1 MKKLILLICLFVSV
15 TLSAQ
20 INQDSLIIPTC
31 QQVDTT
37 KQIYVSYSVI
47 LFESNDSIN
56 LNSVIMMTDVVVPY
70 IVAYVDP
77 KNYEMKN
84 LCVLGLRDG
93 EFIVDRF
100 NISEEYANYLV
111 DIHKSDYPNVKIVPI
126 YSER

>member
-77 KNYEMKN
+77 KN
-84 LCVLGLRDG
+84 
-93 EFIVDRF
+93 
-100 NISEEYANYLV
+100 
-111 DIHKSDYPNVKIVPI
+111 
-126 YSER
+126 

>member
-31 QQVDTT
+31 QIVDTT
-37 KQIYVSYSVI
+37 KSIYVSYLVI
-47 LFESNDSIN
+47 LFETSDSIDLSN
-56 LNSVIMMTDVVVPY
+56 VTLNTDVVIPY
-70 IVAYVDP
+70 DVVYVDP
-77 KNYEMKN
+77 KSYEIKN
-84 LCVLGLRDG
+84 LCVLGFRDG

-100 NISEEYANYLV
+100 NLTEEYANYLV
-111 DIHKSDYPNVKIVPI
+111 EVHKSVYPNVKSIKT